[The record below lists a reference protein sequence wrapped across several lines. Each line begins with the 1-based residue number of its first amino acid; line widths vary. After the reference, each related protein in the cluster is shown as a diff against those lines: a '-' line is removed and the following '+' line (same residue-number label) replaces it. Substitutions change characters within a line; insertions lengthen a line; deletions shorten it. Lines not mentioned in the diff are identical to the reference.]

1 MKIGTI
7 AQPNKKG
14 QVVIPKE
21 YRDKLGISDK
31 TPLNIVL
38 KGNAIYL
45 YPVEEILTAAENESS
60 YIKVLEKTQGKW
72 AGAEDHTKKK
82 RALELKASR
91 RRKQTW

>member
-1 MKIGTI
+1 MKIGTLT
-7 AQPNKKG
+7 QPNKKG

-45 YPVEEILTAAENESS
+45 YPVEEILMASESEGS
-60 YIKVLEKTQGKW
+60 YLKVLEKTQGKW
-72 AGAEDHTKKK
+72 ADAEDHTKKK
-82 RALELKASR
+82 RALELKASK
-91 RRKQTW
+91 RRKRAW